1 MESKSE
7 DTVDDCAG
15 VNSFIEET
23 DNIEGGNY
31 GYMISLVYFLIFFF
45 FCHQQRLCILKQ
57 WIASIGMHSLATR
70 T

>member
-15 VNSFIEET
+15 VNSFIEEA

-31 GYMISLVYFLIFFF
+31 GYDYFVLFSFFFF
-45 FCHQQRLCILKQ
+45 FCHQQHLCIYLC
-57 WIASIGMHSLATR
+57 IY
-70 T
+70 